1 MTDGHIERH
10 LAAILVADVVGYS
23 RMMGRD
29 EKATLGRMQALRRET
44 FDPATARFRGRIFKS
59 TGDGILVEF
68 ASAVDSVQ
76 CAIEVLQALETLNT
90 DLADDRR
97 MDLRIGIHL
106 GDVLIEDG
114 DVFGDGVNVAARL
127 EGEAEP
133 GTICI
138 SEDIYRLVRAKLP
151 IECHDLGRKSLKN
164 IAEPIQAYQI
174 GGSGPGK
181 TAPDGDVQ
189 GIELPAVAVLPFD
202 NMSNDP
208 EQEYFSDG
216 LTEDIITALSLWR
229 SFPVIA
235 RNSSFTYKGQSVRVQ
250 DAAREL
256 GARYILE
263 GSVRKAGSRLR
274 ITAQLIDADNGHHV
288 WADKFDRQLEDIFD
302 VQDEIT
308 HRIATKIIPELEQ
321 FEKRRA
327 ATKPTDDLTAWD
339 LYLRGME
346 WFHGDTM
353 QSNQTATDL
362 FEQAVGK
369 DSNYCDAWARLGWC
383 YAKKIMLLRG
393 AADDSLK
400 KKGFEAARR
409 AVAID
414 DFSALA
420 HMALGSVYQW
430 SGDAALGLAEAQRAL
445 ELNPNLAQAA
455 LAVGNRLD
463 LMGDA
468 ENGIVQLERALAL
481 NPLDPVRWRYMAY
494 LARAFLAQRALER
507 AAEWS
512 RKGMLLR
519 PDLPEALFRYAVCI
533 AHLDQVDEAR
543 DVLAKCDRIDPG
555 YVSRM
560 KDWRPYPD
568 DERNT
573 WIMDGL
579 VRHKLLG

>member
-1 MTDGHIERH
+1 MTNGHVERH

-23 RMMGRD
+23 RMMGHD
-29 EKATLGRMQALRRET
+29 EKATFDRLQAFRKET
-44 FDPATARFRGRIFKS
+44 FDPATQQFRGRIFKS

-76 CAIEVLQALETLNT
+76 CAVEVLQALEAQNNGLSD
-90 DLADDRR
+90 DLR

-114 DVFGDGVNVAARL
+114 DVFGDRVNVAARL

-138 SEDIYRLVRAKLP
+138 SEDIYRLVRTKLP
-151 IECHDLGRKSLKN
+151 IECHDLGRKALKN

-174 GGSGPGK
+174 GGSGPGAV
-181 TAPDGDVQ
+181 APDGDAP

-208 EQEYFSDG
+208 EQDYFSDG

-235 RNSSFTYKGQSVRVQ
+235 RNSSFTYKGQSVRIQ

-288 WADKFDRQLEDIFD
+288 WADKFDRQLEDIFE

-308 HRIATKIIPELEQ
+308 HRIAAKIIPELEH
-321 FEKRRA
+321 FEQRRS

-353 QSNQTATDL
+353 ESNQAATDL
-362 FEQAVGK
+362 FEQAVSK
-369 DSNYCDAWARLGWC
+369 DPNYCDAWARLGWC
-383 YAKKIMLLRG
+383 CAKQVMLLRG
-393 AADDSLK
+393 AADDSLQ
-400 KKGFEAARR
+400 KKGLEAAQR

-414 DFSALA
+414 ASSALA
-420 HMALGSVYQW
+420 HMALGSVYVW

-468 ENGIVQLERALAL
+468 ENGIVQLERALTL

-494 LARAFLAQRALER
+494 LARAFLVQREFDQ

-519 PDLPEALFRYAVCI
+519 PDLPEALFRYAVCV
-533 AHLDQVDEAR
+533 AHLDHVEEAR
-543 DVLAKCDRIDPG
+543 DVLEKCDRIEPG
-555 YVSRM
+555 YVAKM

-568 DERNT
+568 DERNN

-579 VRHKLLG
+579 VRHNLLG